1 MSIKRLISNN
11 QQENLRRLIKLEKL
25 IDILIQKGIITK
37 KELE

>member
-1 MSIKRLISNN
+1 MIKRLISNK

-37 KELE
+37 EDLE